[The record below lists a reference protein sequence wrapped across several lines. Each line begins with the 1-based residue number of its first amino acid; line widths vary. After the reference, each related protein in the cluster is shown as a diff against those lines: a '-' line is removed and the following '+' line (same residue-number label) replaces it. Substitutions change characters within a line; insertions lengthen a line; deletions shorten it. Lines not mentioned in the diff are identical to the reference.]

1 MRRLTESVCLD
12 GEGAALLEDV
22 EDLLCDGL
30 TGGEGAEDGVKPV
43 SGETERGHRGRA
55 VGSGGGGCR
64 RAASQ
69 NTITH
74 TENPSLFVVEV
85 SCVLRNYQTPST
97 DIGRPPTRLESPA
110 TPCMHM
116 VLIRHCII

>member
-1 MRRLTESVCLD
+1 MYGYLVDGATVGDWERSMEEEKKRGMSRVKGESVCLD

-55 VGSGGGGCR
+55 VGSGGLQI
-64 RAASQ
+64 S
-69 NTITH
+69 
-74 TENPSLFVVEV
+74 
-85 SCVLRNYQTPST
+85 
-97 DIGRPPTRLESPA
+97 
-110 TPCMHM
+110 
-116 VLIRHCII
+116 